1 MKIKYQ
7 CRECGTKSD
16 FDTDEAPVS
25 LIESVDPTSGSDTTY
40 VVNCPVCGVENRV
53 SAE

>member
-7 CRECGTKSD
+7 CRKCGKKSD

-25 LIESVDPTSGSDTTY
+25 LMESMDSMASEDNTY
-40 VVNCPVCGVENRV
+40 VVNCPECGAENRV

>member
-7 CRECGTKSD
+7 CRKCGKKSE
-16 FDTDEAPVS
+16 FDTDETPVS
-25 LIESVDPTSGSDTTY
+25 LIESMDSMDREDNNY
-40 VVNCPVCGVENRV
+40 VVDCPECGAENRV